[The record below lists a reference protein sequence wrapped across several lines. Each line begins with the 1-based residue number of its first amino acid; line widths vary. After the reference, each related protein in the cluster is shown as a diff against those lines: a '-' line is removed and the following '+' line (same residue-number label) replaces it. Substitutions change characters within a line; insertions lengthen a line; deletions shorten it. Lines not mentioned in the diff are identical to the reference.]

1 MSGSQ
6 ITEDNACNLQLDV
19 RIAMLPTEDFDL
31 STALSR
37 RQASSH
43 GKCRRPPVGHGFEC
57 QVCKRLRNTRV
68 RLVGYAHED
77 DQCLGTA
84 LVD

>member
-19 RIAMLPTEDFDL
+19 RIAMLPTEDFD
-31 STALSR
+31 
-37 RQASSH
+37 
-43 GKCRRPPVGHGFEC
+43 CRRRCQDVKLQATESVEGHRSVMA
-57 QVCKRLRNTRV
+57 QVCKRLRNTRD